1 MGSYSQAKAGGSQ
14 QGEHDAPEAEV
25 KSEIP
30 DDDEDGLCD
39 YAKAS
44 IKAMQARKAKK
55 AAATTALKRPADS
68 VKRGTP
74 SKVEQLAKAE
84 GGAAKVEKK
93 PKAEQ
98 KINTE
103 AIEVSKKT
111 SRMQC
116 QH

>member
-1 MGSYSQAKAGGSQ
+1 MALTPKPRQVEVKK
-14 QGEHDAPEAEV
+14 EEPHAPEAEV

-55 AAATTALKRPADS
+55 AAATTALKRPAGS
-68 VKRGTP
+68 VKRGEP
-74 SKVEQLAKAE
+74 SKAEQLAKAE
-84 GGAAKVEKK
+84 GGAAKVEKE
-93 PKAEQ
+93 PKAEK
-98 KINTE
+98 KIKAE

>member
-1 MGSYSQAKAGGSQ
+1 MEVKK
-14 QGEHDAPEAEV
+14 GEPDAPEAEV